1 MLGMENDYLTWRKV
15 YIQLAAQL
23 KKKKEKKKKSRIIN
37 TIFYR

>member
-23 KKKKEKKKKSRIIN
+23 KKKKRKEKEK
-37 TIFYR
+37 